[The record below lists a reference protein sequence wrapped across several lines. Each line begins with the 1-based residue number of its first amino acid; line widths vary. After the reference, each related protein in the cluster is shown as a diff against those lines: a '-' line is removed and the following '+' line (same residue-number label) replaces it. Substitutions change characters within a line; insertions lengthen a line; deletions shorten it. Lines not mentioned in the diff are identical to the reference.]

1 MKGILG
7 IVGLLIVLG
16 IVSVLVKKQLTG
28 GSAQSSQQQLQQAP
42 QQVKQQVEAIMQQ
55 PRPVPDDK

>member
-28 GSAQSSQQQLQQAP
+28 GAAQSSQQQLQQAP

>member
-1 MKGILG
+1 MRGILG

-28 GSAQSSQQQLQQAP
+28 GAAQSSQQQLQQAP
-42 QQVKQQVEAIMQQ
+42 QQVKHQVEAIMQQ

>member
-7 IVGLLIVLG
+7 IVSLLIVLG
-16 IVSVLVKKQLTG
+16 IVSLLVKKQFPTG
-28 GSAQSSQQQLQQAP
+28 NAQSSQQQLQQAP
-42 QQVKQQVEAIMQQ
+42 EQVKQQVEAIMQQ

>member
-7 IVGLLIVLG
+7 IVSLLIVLG
-16 IVSVLVKKQLTG
+16 VVSLLIKKPLPTG
-28 GSAQSSQQQLQQAP
+28 NAQSSQQQVQQAP

-55 PRPVPDDK
+55 PRPIPDDK